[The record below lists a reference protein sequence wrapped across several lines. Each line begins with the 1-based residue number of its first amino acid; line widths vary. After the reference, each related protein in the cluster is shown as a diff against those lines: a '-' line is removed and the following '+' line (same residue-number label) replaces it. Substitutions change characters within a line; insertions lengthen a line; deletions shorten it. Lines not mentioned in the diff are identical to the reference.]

1 MLEIELDGKLM
12 EVPEGSTIMDAANK
26 AGTFVPHFC
35 YHRKLSIAANCR
47 MCLVQVE
54 KAPKPLP
61 ACATPVTNGMKVW
74 THSDAAV
81 NAQKGVMEFLL
92 INHPLDCPICDQG
105 GECQLQDL
113 AVGYG
118 GSGSRYAE
126 DKRVVANKDLGPL
139 ISTDMTRCI
148 HCTRCVRFGQ
158 EVAGIMELGMIGR
171 GEHSEIITFVGKTV
185 DSELSGNAIDL
196 CPVGALTSKPFRY
209 SARTWE
215 LTRRPS
221 VSPHCG
227 LGSNLTVQ
235 IKQNR
240 VMRTLPR
247 ENEAV
252 NECWLSDK
260 DRFSYE
266 ALNSQQRLAKPMLR
280 KAGGW
285 QEVEW
290 PVALEFVA
298 AELKR
303 IRDAH
308 GAGAI
313 GALATPHQTLEEMHL
328 LQKLMRGTGSGNVD
342 FRLRQTNFG
351 ADGKRAG
358 IPWLGMSIADFAQ
371 LDRVLV
377 IGSTL
382 RKDHPLL
389 AHRLR
394 QAVKKNTEL
403 NLIHAADDD
412 LLMRVANKA
421 IVAPALLPQMLAQ
434 VVKAAAEAKNVAVPD
449 AVRAAVANVNAGD
462 AAKRIAASLASGQKA
477 GIFIG
482 NFAEQHPASATLQA
496 LAQALGAVLGCPFGF
511 LGAAANSVGGY
522 VAGCVPVPLTPGP
535 SAPLP
540 VFPGPRRRGGAD
552 ASLLPPG
559 EGSGMRAAGKNAKQ
573 MIESPLKAYLLLG
586 VEPELDIANPRQAM
600 AAMRQAELVVAM
612 SPFQHG
618 ATEYAHVLLPI
629 APFTETAGTFINTE
643 GRVQTFSGV
652 VKPLGET
659 RPAWKVLRVL
669 GNLLGLS
676 GFEHDSAEDA
686 QREALHGKSE
696 IFNKNNNLGV
706 AVAVLPDAGSGIAR
720 IAETPIYAA
729 DALARRAPSLQ
740 QTRDALPPVATMN
753 RMLADKLGLCDGDA
767 LRVVQDGG
775 AAVVP
780 YGIDDRLP
788 ADCVR
793 LAAARA
799 ETAALGAPD
808 APVALERVAQA
819 QKATA

>member
-12 EVPEGSTIMDAANK
+12 EVSEGSTIMDAANQ

-35 YHRKLSIAANCR
+35 YHKKLSIAANCR

-118 GSGSRYAE
+118 SSDSKYGE
-126 DKRVVANKDLGPL
+126 DKRVVANKNLGPL

-158 EVAGIMELGMIGR
+158 EIAGIMELGMIGR

-215 LTRRPS
+215 LTRKPS

-227 LGSNLTVQ
+227 LGSNLTLQV
-235 IKQNR
+235 KQNR
-240 VMRTLPR
+240 VMRALPR

-266 ALNSQQRLAKPMLR
+266 ALNSEQRLAKPML
-280 KAGGW
+280 KTNGVW
-285 QEVEW
+285 QTVDW
-290 PVALEFVA
+290 QVALKFVA

-303 IRDAH
+303 IKAAY
-308 GAGAI
+308 GAGSI
-313 GALATPHQTLEEMHL
+313 GALATPQQTLEEMHL
-328 LQKLMRGTGSGNVD
+328 LQKLLRGFGSGNVD
-342 FRLRQTNFG
+342 FRLHQTDFSS
-351 ADGKRAG
+351 DGKLAG
-358 IPWLGMSIADFAQ
+358 VPWLGLSIADFAQ

-394 QAVKKNTEL
+394 QATKKKTEL

-421 IVAPALLPQMLAQ
+421 VVAPALLPQTLAQ
-434 VVKAAAEAKNVAVPD
+434 VVKAAAELKNAAVPEAVRVAVGSVTVSDD
-449 AVRAAVANVNAGD
+449 AKHIAESMVA
-462 AAKRIAASLASGQKA
+462 GQKA
-477 GIFIG
+477 GVFLG
-482 NFAEQHPASATLQA
+482 NFAQHHPVASELHA
-496 LAQALGAVLGCPFGF
+496 LAQAMGEILGCAFGF
-511 LGAAANSVGGY
+511 LGEAANSVGGY
-522 VAGCVPVPLTPGP
+522 VAGCVPTGK
-535 SAPLP
+535 
-540 VFPGPRRRGGAD
+540 
-552 ASLLPPG
+552 
-559 EGSGMRAAGKNAKQ
+559 AAGMNARQ

-586 VEPELDIANPRQAM
+586 VEPGLDCANPRAAI
-600 AAMRQAELVVAM
+600 AAMKQAELVVAL

-618 ATEYAHVLLPI
+618 ATEYAHVMLPI
-629 APFTETAGTFINTE
+629 APFTETAGTFVSTE
-643 GRVQTFSGV
+643 CRVQTFNGV
-652 VKPLGET
+652 VQPLGET

-669 GNLLGLS
+669 GNLLNLA
-676 GFEHDSAEDA
+676 GFEHDGADDA
-686 QREALHGKSE
+686 QREALHGKIE
-696 IFNKNNNLGV
+696 IYNKNNNLNGSTGV
-706 AVAVLPDAGSGIAR
+706 LTAAAGGVFR
-720 IAETPIYAA
+720 IAEVPIYAA

-740 QTRDALPPVATMN
+740 KTRDAQPPVATLN
-753 RMLADKLGLCDGDA
+753 RALADRLGLRDGDY
-767 LRVVQDGG
+767 LRVKQDGG
-775 AAVVP
+775 EAVLT
-780 YGIDDRLP
+780 YAIDDALP

-793 LAAARA
+793 LSASRH
-799 ETAALGAPD
+799 ETAELGSPYAPLT
-808 APVALERVAQA
+808 LERVAQQ
-819 QKATA
+819 QKASA

>member
-54 KAPKPLP
+54 KAPK
-61 ACATPVTNGMKVW
+61 
-74 THSDAAV
+74 
-81 NAQKGVMEFLL
+81 
-92 INHPLDCPICDQG
+92 LDCPICDQG

-118 GSGSRYAE
+118 GSESRYEE
-126 DKRVVANKDLGPL
+126 DKRVVANKNLGPL

-158 EVAGIMELGMIGR
+158 EIAGIMELGMIGR

-185 DSELSGNAIDL
+185 DSELSGNVIDL

-215 LTRRPS
+215 LTRKPS

-227 LGSNLTVQ
+227 LGSNLTLQ

-240 VMRTLPR
+240 VMRALPR

-266 ALNSQQRLAKPMLR
+266 ALNSEQRLAKPLLKR
-280 KAGGW
+280 DGRW

-290 PVALEFVA
+290 PVALEFVVS
-298 AELKR
+298 ELKR
-303 IRDAH
+303 IKAAH
-308 GAGAI
+308 GAEAV
-313 GALATPHQTLEEMHL
+313 GALATPYQTLEELHL
-328 LQKLMRGTGSGNVD
+328 LQKLMRGFGSGNVD
-342 FRLRQTNFG
+342 FRLRQTDFS

-358 IPWLGMSIADFAQ
+358 VPWLGMSIADFAQ

-377 IGSTL
+377 VGSTL

-389 AHRLR
+389 AQRLR
-394 QAVKKNTEL
+394 QSTKKKTEL
-403 NLIHAADDD
+403 SLIHAVDDD
-412 LLMRVANKA
+412 LLMRVAHKA
-421 IVAPALLPQMLAQ
+421 IAAPAQLPQVLAQ
-434 VVKAAAEAKNVAVPD
+434 VVKAAAELKNAALPEV
-449 AVRAAVANVNAGD
+449 VRGAVAGVTVSD
-462 AAKRIAASLASGQKA
+462 AAKRIAESLVSGAKV
-477 GIFIG
+477 GVFLG
-482 NFAEQHPASATLQA
+482 NFAEQHAAAATLHA
-496 LAQALGAVLGCPFGF
+496 LAQALAQIVGCHFGF

-522 VAGCVPVPLTPGP
+522 VAGCVPIGKI
-535 SAPLP
+535 S
-540 VFPGPRRRGGAD
+540 
-552 ASLLPPG
+552 
-559 EGSGMRAAGKNAKQ
+559 GKNARQ
-573 MIESPLKAYLLLG
+573 MTETPLKAYLLLG
-586 VEPELDIANPRQAM
+586 AEPELDMANPRQAI
-600 AAMRQAELVVAM
+600 AAMKQAELVVAL

-618 ATEYAHVLLPI
+618 AIEYAHVMLPI
-629 APFTETAGTFINTE
+629 ATFTETAGTFVSTE
-643 GRVQTFSGV
+643 GRVQTFNGV

-669 GNLLGLS
+669 GNLLGLD
-676 GFEHDSAEDA
+676 GFEHDGADDA

-696 IFNKNNNLGV
+696 IFNKNNELKLTVGALPNPETGV
-706 AVAVLPDAGSGIAR
+706 AR
-720 IAETPIYAA
+720 IAEVPIYAA
-729 DALARRAPSLQ
+729 DALVRRAPSLQ
-740 QTRDALPPVATMN
+740 RARDALPPLALMN
-753 RMLADKLGLCDGDA
+753 RTLVDRLGLGDGD
-767 LRVVQDGG
+767 LVRVSQDGG
-775 AAVVP
+775 EALLP
-780 YGIDDRLP
+780 YMVADGLP

-793 LAAARA
+793 IALARA
-799 ETAALGAPD
+799 ETAQLGDAAAPLT
-808 APVALERVAQA
+808 LERVAQA

>member
-35 YHRKLSIAANCR
+35 YHKKLSIAANCR

-81 NAQKGVMEFLL
+81 TAQKGVMEFLL

-118 GSGSRYAE
+118 GSESRYQE
-126 DKRVVANKDLGPL
+126 DKRVVANKNLGPL

-158 EVAGIMELGMIGR
+158 EIAGIMELGMIGR

-215 LTRRPS
+215 LTRRPT

-235 IKQNR
+235 VKQNR

-247 ENEAV
+247 ENDAV
-252 NECWLSDK
+252 NECWISDK

-266 ALNSQQRLAKPMLR
+266 ALNSDKRLAKPMVKSDGVWR
-280 KAGGW
+280 D
-285 QEVEW
+285 VEW

-303 IRDAH
+303 IKDAH
-308 GAGAI
+308 GAAAI

-328 LQKLMRGTGSGNVD
+328 LQKLVRGLGSGNVD
-342 FRLRQTNFG
+342 FRLRQAEFS

-358 IPWLGMSIADFAQ
+358 VPWLGMSITDFAQ

-377 IGSTL
+377 IGATL

-394 QAVKKNTEL
+394 QSTKKATEL
-403 NLIHAADDD
+403 NIIHAVDDD

-421 IVAPALLPQMLAQ
+421 IVAPALLPQVLAQ
-434 VVKAAAEAKNVAVPD
+434 VVKAAAELKNVAIPE
-449 AVRAAVANVNAGD
+449 AVRSAVAGVTVDD
-462 AAKRIAASLASGQKA
+462 AAKRIAASLIGGQKA
-477 GIFIG
+477 GVFLG
-482 NFAEQHPASATLQA
+482 NFAEQHAAAATLQA
-496 LAQALGAVLGCPFGF
+496 LAQALATVITCNFGV

-522 VAGCVPVPLTPGP
+522 VAGCVPT
-535 SAPLP
+535 
-540 VFPGPRRRGGAD
+540 
-552 ASLLPPG
+552 
-559 EGSGMRAAGKNAKQ
+559 GKTIGINALQ

-586 VEPELDIANPRQAM
+586 VEPELDMHNPRQAIT
-600 AAMRQAELVVAM
+600 AMKQAELVVAL

-618 ATEYAHVLLPI
+618 ATEYANVLLPI
-629 APFTETAGTFINTE
+629 APFTETAGTFISTE
-643 GRVQTFSGV
+643 GRVQTFAGV

-696 IFNKNNNLGV
+696 IFNKNNNLSVTISALPNTV
-706 AVAVLPDAGSGIAR
+706 AGLSR
-720 IAETPIYAA
+720 IAETPIHAA

-753 RMLADKLGLCDGDA
+753 RALADKLGLRDGDA

-775 AAVVP
+775 AAVLP
-780 YGIDDRLP
+780 YGIDDKLP
-788 ADCVR
+788 AECVR
-793 LAAARA
+793 IAAARG
-799 ETAALGAPD
+799 ETATLGAAD
-808 APVALERVAQA
+808 APLLLERVAQV
-819 QKATA
+819 QKASA

>member
-12 EVPEGSTIMDAANK
+12 EVPEGSTIMDAANQ

-81 NAQKGVMEFLL
+81 TAQKGVMEFLL

-118 GSGSRYAE
+118 GSESRYQE
-126 DKRVVANKDLGPL
+126 DKRVVANKNLGPL

-158 EVAGIMELGMIGR
+158 EIAGVMELGMIGR

-185 DSELSGNAIDL
+185 DSELSGNVIDL

-215 LTRRPS
+215 LTRKPS

-235 IKQNR
+235 VKQNR
-240 VMRTLPR
+240 VMRVLPR
-247 ENEAV
+247 DNEAV

-266 ALNSQQRLAKPMLR
+266 ALNSEKRLAKPMLKR
-280 KAGGW
+280 DGKW
-285 QEVEW
+285 QDVEW

-298 AELKR
+298 SELKR
-303 IRDAH
+303 IKAAH
-308 GAGAI
+308 GASAI

-328 LQKLMRGTGSGNVD
+328 LQKLMRGFGSGNVD
-342 FRLRQTNFG
+342 FRLRHADFS

-358 IPWLGMSIADFAQ
+358 VPWLGMSIADFAQ

-377 IGSTL
+377 VGSTL

-394 QAVKKNTEL
+394 QSTRKGAEL
-403 NLIHAADDD
+403 NLIHAVDDD

-421 IVAPALLPQMLAQ
+421 IAAPALLPQLLAQ
-434 VVKAAAEAKNVAVPD
+434 VVKAAAELKNTEVPET
-449 AVRAAVANVNAGD
+449 VRGAVAGVTVDD
-462 AAKRIAASLASGQKA
+462 AAKRIAASLAGGQKA
-477 GIFIG
+477 GVFIG
-482 NFAEQHPASATLQA
+482 NFAEQHAAAATLHA
-496 LAQALGAVLGCPFGF
+496 LAQALAQILGCPFGI

-522 VAGCVPVPLTPGP
+522 VAGCVP
-535 SAPLP
+535 
-540 VFPGPRRRGGAD
+540 GGKV
-552 ASLLPPG
+552 
-559 EGSGMRAAGKNAKQ
+559 SGLNARQ
-573 MIESPLKAYLLLG
+573 MIEMPLKAYVLLG
-586 VEPELDIANPRQAM
+586 VEPEYDMRNPRQAI
-600 AAMRQAELVVAM
+600 AAMRDAELVVAM

-618 ATEYAHVLLPI
+618 AADYAHVMLPVS
-629 APFTETAGTFINTE
+629 PFTETAGTFVSTE
-643 GRVQTFSGV
+643 GRVQTFAGV

-676 GFEHDSAEDA
+676 GFEHDGADDA
-686 QREALHGKSE
+686 QREALHGKTE
-696 IFNKNNNLGV
+696 IFNKNNNLHV
-706 AVAVLPDAGSGIAR
+706 NVSALPAAATGIAR
-720 IAETPIYAA
+720 IAETPIHAA

-740 QTRDALPPVATMN
+740 QTRDAAEPVATLN
-753 RMLADKLGLCDGDA
+753 RALADRLGLCDGDA

-775 AAVVP
+775 DAVVP
-780 YGIDDRLP
+780 YAVDDRLP

-793 LAAARA
+793 LAAARCQ
-799 ETAALGAPD
+799 TTTLGAAD
-808 APVALERVAQA
+808 APLIVERVVQA
-819 QKATA
+819 QKASA

>member
-12 EVPEGSTIMDAANK
+12 EVPEGSTIMDAANM
-26 AGTFVPHFC
+26 AGTYVPHFC
-35 YHRKLSIAANCR
+35 YHKKLSIAANCR

-61 ACATPVTNGMKVW
+61 ACATPVTKGMKVW
-74 THSDAAV
+74 THSDTAV

-118 GSGSRYAE
+118 SSGSRYEE
-126 DKRVVANKDLGPL
+126 DKRVVVNKNLGSL

-158 EVAGIMELGMIGR
+158 EIAGIMELGMIGR

-185 DSELSGNAIDL
+185 DSELSGNVIDL

-235 IKQNR
+235 VKQNR
-240 VMRTLPR
+240 VMRVLPR
-247 ENEAV
+247 DNEAV

-266 ALNSQQRLAKPMLR
+266 ALNSDRRLPKPML
-280 KAGGW
+280 KKNGSW

-298 AELKR
+298 SELKR
-303 IRDAH
+303 IKDVH
-308 GAGAI
+308 GAAAI
-313 GALATPHQTLEEMHL
+313 GALATPHQTLEELHL
-328 LQKLMRGTGSGNVD
+328 LQKLLRGYGSGNVD
-342 FRLRQTNFG
+342 FRLRRTDFST
-351 ADGKRAG
+351 DGKLAG
-358 IPWLGMSIADFAQ
+358 VPWLGMNIADIAG

-377 IGSTL
+377 VGSTL
-382 RKDHPLL
+382 RKDHPLI

-394 QAVKKNTEL
+394 QATKKKTDL
-403 NLIHAADDD
+403 NLLHAADDD

-421 IVAPALLPQMLAQ
+421 IVAPALLPQTLAQ
-434 VVKAAAEAKNVAVPD
+434 VVKAAAEIKSVPVPE
-449 AVRAAVANVNAGD
+449 AVRGAVGSVTAGD
-462 AAKRIAASLASGQKA
+462 AASRIAASLTSGEKA
-477 GIFIG
+477 GVFLG
-482 NFAEQHPASATLQA
+482 NFAEQHPAAGELHA
-496 LAQALGAVLGCPFGF
+496 LAQALGEILGCSFGF
-511 LGAAANSVGGY
+511 LGAAANSVGGH
-522 VAGCVPVPLTPGP
+522 VAGC
-535 SAPLP
+535 LP
-540 VFPGPRRRGGAD
+540 DGNN
-552 ASLLPPG
+552 
-559 EGSGMRAAGKNAKQ
+559 AGKNARQ

-586 VEPELDIANPRQAM
+586 VEPELDMHNPRRAV
-600 AAMRQAELVVAM
+600 AAMKQAELVVAM

-629 APFTETAGTFINTE
+629 APFTETAGSFINTD
-643 GRVQTFSGV
+643 GRVQTFTGV

-669 GNLLGLS
+669 GNLLGLE
-676 GFEHDSAEDA
+676 GFEHDGADDA

-696 IFNKNNNLGV
+696 IINKNNNLSLSIG
-706 AVAVLPDAGSGIAR
+706 ALTAAYAGIAR
-720 IAETPIYAA
+720 IAEVPIYAA

-740 QTRDALPPVATMN
+740 KTRDALPPVATLN
-753 RMLADKLGLCDGDA
+753 RALADQLGLRDGDFV
-767 LRVVQDGG
+767 RVTQDGG
-775 AAVVP
+775 EVTVAYA
-780 YGIDDRLP
+780 IDDKLP
-788 ADCVR
+788 ANCVR

-799 ETAALGAPD
+799 ETAALGAAT
-808 APVALERVAQA
+808 APLTVERVAQT
-819 QKATA
+819 QKVTA

>member
-12 EVPEGSTIMDAANK
+12 QVAEGSTIMDAASQ

-118 GSGSRYAE
+118 ASESRYQE
-126 DKRVVANKDLGPL
+126 DKRVVANKNLGPL

-158 EVAGIMELGMIGR
+158 EIAGIMELGMIGR

-185 DSELSGNAIDL
+185 DSELSGNVIDL

-215 LTRRPS
+215 LTRRS
-221 VSPHCG
+221 AVSPHCG

-235 IKQNR
+235 VKQNR
-240 VMRTLPR
+240 VMRALPR

-252 NECWLSDK
+252 NECWISDK

-266 ALNSQQRLAKPMLR
+266 ALNSEKRLARPMLKR
-280 KAGGW
+280 DGNW

-298 AELKR
+298 KELQR
-303 IRDAH
+303 IKGTH
-308 GAGAI
+308 GAAAI

-328 LQKLMRGTGSGNVD
+328 LQKLLRGLGSGNVD
-342 FRLRQTNFG
+342 FRLRQADFSM
-351 ADGKRAG
+351 DGKRAG
-358 IPWLGMSIADFAQ
+358 VPWLGMSITDINT

-382 RKDHPLL
+382 RKDHPLI
-389 AHRLR
+389 AQRLR
-394 QAVKKNTEL
+394 QAAKKGTEI
-403 NLIHAADDD
+403 NLLHAVDDD
-412 LLMRVANKA
+412 LLMRIANRA
-421 IVAPALLPQMLAQ
+421 IVAPALLPQTLAQ
-434 VVKAAAEAKNVAVPD
+434 VVKAAAEMRSVAVPE
-449 AVRAAVANVNAGD
+449 AVRAVVVGVAVAD
-462 AAKRIAASLASGQKA
+462 AAKRMATSLTSGQRA
-477 GIFIG
+477 GVFLG
-482 NFAEQHPASATLQA
+482 NFAEQHPAAGELHA
-496 LAQALGAVLGCPFGF
+496 LVQALGEILGCAYGF
-511 LGAAANSVGGY
+511 LGTAANSVGGY
-522 VAGCVPVPLTPGP
+522 VAGCVPGGRVP
-535 SAPLP
+535 
-540 VFPGPRRRGGAD
+540 
-552 ASLLPPG
+552 
-559 EGSGMRAAGKNAKQ
+559 GKNARQ
-573 MIESPLKAYLLLG
+573 MIEAPLKAYLLLG
-586 VEPELDIANPRQAM
+586 VEPELDMHNPRQAT
-600 AAMRQAELVVAM
+600 AAMRQAELVIAL
-612 SPFQHG
+612 SPFQHR

-629 APFTETAGTFINTE
+629 APFTETAGTYVSTE
-643 GRVQTFSGV
+643 GRVQTFAGV

-659 RPAWKVLRVL
+659 RPAWKILRVL
-669 GNLLGLS
+669 GNLLGIP

-696 IFNKNNNLGV
+696 IFNKNNKLSNTLGV
-706 AVAVLPDAGSGIAR
+706 PPAAGGGVLR
-720 IAETPIYAA
+720 IAEVPIYAA

-740 QTRDALPPVATMN
+740 QTRDAQPPVATLN
-753 RMLADKLGLCDGDA
+753 RALAEQLGLQPGD
-767 LRVVQDGG
+767 LVRVVQDGG
-775 AAVVP
+775 EAVVP
-780 YGIDDRLP
+780 FAIDDRLP

-793 LAAARA
+793 LATGQP
-799 ETAALGAPD
+799 ETAGLGAAD
-808 APVALERVAQA
+808 APLTVERVAQT
-819 QKATA
+819 QKVAV